1 MRKSL
6 IALLVIIPWL
16 SAHGDQKNCKEVSGG
31 VVTNF
36 LTESGNVQFGTG
48 SGNGQSAFVFTTLGT
63 VTGDLA
69 GGIGVYIFS
78 FTPGAIAVAKVH
90 HHWVTEAGDTIFAQD
105 ATATAY
111 QVGPFS
117 GIYAVGG
124 GSYTVNIIGGTGR
137 FANATGEISLIGV
150 LDTSQRDPSQWRVV
164 LRYQGTICF
173 AHSDQS
179 ER

>member
-1 MRKSL
+1 MKRK
-6 IALLVIIPWL
+6 IWTALLVMTPCL
-16 SAHGDQKNCKEVSGG
+16 FALGNENNCKEVSGG

-36 LTESGNVQFGTG
+36 LTESGTVNFPNESNKQ
-48 SGNGQSAFVFTTLGT
+48 FVFTTLGT
-63 VTGDLA
+63 ATGDLA

-78 FTPGAIAVAKVH
+78 FTPGNPAVANVH

-117 GIYAVGG
+117 GVYAVADD
-124 GSYTVNIIGGTGR
+124 SYIVKIIGGTGR
-137 FANATGEISLIGV
+137 FAGATGILRIIGV
-150 LDTSQRDPSQWRVV
+150 LDTSQPDPSKWRVV

-173 AHSDQS
+173 AHSDNN
-179 ER
+179 